1 VFADARSTYRASYY
15 RRKMTTTQE
24 DALKWI
30 GEIFEEPGPLTPET
44 LRENIPVWD
53 SLGTLTLMA
62 GLDEKF
68 GIILSDD
75 ELRAMTK
82 VDDILAVLRR
92 DGKLA

>member
-1 VFADARSTYRASYY
+1 MVVGT
-15 RRKMTTTQE
+15 MMTTQE

-30 GEIFEEPGPLTPET
+30 GEMFEQPGQLAPET

-53 SLGTLTLMA
+53 SLGTLTLLA
-62 GLDEKF
+62 GLDERF
-68 GIILSDD
+68 GIMLSDW

-92 DGKLA
+92 EGKLS

>member
-1 VFADARSTYRASYY
+1 
-15 RRKMTTTQE
+15 MMTTQE
-24 DALKWI
+24 DALEWI
-30 GEIFEEPGPLTPET
+30 GEMFEQPGQLAPET
-44 LRENIPVWD
+44 SRENIPAWD

-68 GIILSDD
+68 GIMLSDS

-92 DGKLA
+92 EGKLSQTGHV

>member
-1 VFADARSTYRASYY
+1 M
-15 RRKMTTTQE
+15 MTTQD

-30 GEIFEEPGPLTPET
+30 GEMFEESAPLTPET
-44 LRENIPVWD
+44 LRENIPMWD

-68 GIILSDD
+68 GIMLPD
-75 ELRAMTK
+75 EELKAMAK

-92 DGKLA
+92 EGKLS